1 MMAKHDDGKLNFV
14 YAWVSEGG
22 NSSGRRC
29 LSRPHLAELGGE
41 IGVIW
46 IRLSVIG
53 KQVQSDHACINPAW
67 QRIQLTFFNDSYL
80 VSGRSQCVEDTPGSP
95 TGS

>member
-1 MMAKHDDGKLNFV
+1 MMAKHADGKLNLV
-14 YAWVSEGG
+14 YASVSEGG
-22 NSSGRRC
+22 SSSGRWC

-67 QRIQLTFFNDSYL
+67 QRIQFNDSYL
-80 VSGRSQCVEDTPGSP
+80 VSGRSQCVEETPGSP